1 MCEGPTTQFSDVLD
15 AVGFLLQRTT
25 HPVTRKHIE
34 VMYAR
39 IQRHLPWAK
48 QRGLRPHDMRHSSA
62 RLIYK
67 ESGDEQMARLHL
79 GHDATSSTDH
89 YLTAQLA
96 ALAALKEM
104 LFSQSALDSTAEDAS
119 EE

>member
-1 MCEGPTTQFSDVLD
+1 
-15 AVGFLLQRTT
+15 
-25 HPVTRKHIE
+25 
-34 VMYAR
+34 MYAR